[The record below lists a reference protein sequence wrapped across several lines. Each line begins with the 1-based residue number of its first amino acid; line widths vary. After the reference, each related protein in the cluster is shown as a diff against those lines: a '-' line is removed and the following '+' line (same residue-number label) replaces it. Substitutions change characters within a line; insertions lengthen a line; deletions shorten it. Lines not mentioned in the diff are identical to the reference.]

1 MCLSPF
7 QTQTQQM
14 YIQTQPHDICIFI
27 IKWLFQRHP
36 LNMDHALESQKW
48 IPSSYKKAS
57 RRFQKQKHNVS
68 TWEIY
73 VEDF

>member
-7 QTQTQQM
+7 QTRTQQM

-36 LNMDHALESQKW
+36 LNMDHALEGQYFGSHL
-48 IPSSYKKAS
+48 PYFSFKALPKTKT
-57 RRFQKQKHNVS
+57 QLPPEK
-68 TWEIY
+68 Y
-73 VEDF
+73 C